1 MNFFEREDI
10 EEIIL
15 GMANIVMENRY
26 LRSELEK
33 AREYEK
39 KYRELLAEGVR
50 NANQTTAM
58 MLKACL
64 EGAFTG
70 GKENENLGR

>member
-10 EEIIL
+10 EDVIL

-39 KYRELLAEGVR
+39 KYRELLAADVK
-50 NANQTTAM
+50 NANAATEM

-64 EGAFTG
+64 EGALTG
-70 GKENENLGR
+70 GNENESI